1 MAVTLAILIASVTAL
16 ACGPAEDKRDVR
28 TSDPTATGPV
38 GEVSADAVSASPEHY
53 RVLQETPAVRMLLAS
68 WGSGERDRLH
78 SHPTAIWYALTGMTL
93 RIEHPG
99 HGLLR
104 RVIAAGDTG
113 VQQPVTGHT
122 VANVGGHPAEL
133 VMFEI
138 HNQRPDSTSG
148 TAAQAPAAIFV
159 ANEFQLLEQHD
170 GYRLVEAVLAPS
182 RETSLHS
189 HPSSLWLALTDASLR
204 FREMSVPSEEVKLT
218 KGEVL
223 MRTAVRA
230 HTIENTGPSEARLL
244 ILETP

>member
-1 MAVTLAILIASVTAL
+1 MARTLLILIALATAL
-16 ACGPAEDKRDVR
+16 ACRRAEQKTEVR
-28 TSDPTATGPV
+28 TSDPTGTGAV
-38 GEVSADAVSASPEHY
+38 GEVAGDAVSASPEHY
-53 RVLQETPAVRMLLAS
+53 RVLQEMPAVRLLLAS

-93 RIEHPG
+93 RVERPG
-99 HGLLR
+99 HGSLR
-104 RVIAAGDTG
+104 RAIATGDTG

-148 TAAQAPAAIFV
+148 TVAQAPAAIFV
-159 ANEFQLLEQHD
+159 ANEFQLLEQHG

-218 KGEVL
+218 KGDVL
-223 MRTAVRA
+223 MRTEVRA
-230 HTIENTGPSEARLL
+230 HTIENTGPSDARLL
-244 ILETP
+244 ILEMP